1 MQTRLTLQMDDKLVA
16 LAKAQAKKRGKSVS
30 KLVADYIKFLDSLEK
45 SKQEPSSKKK
55 YGPITESLKGA
66 LKDAKVDEE
75 DYYRYLEERYR

>member
-16 LAKAQAKKRGKSVS
+16 LAKAHAKKRGKSVS
-30 KLVADYIKFLDSLEK
+30 QLVADYFKFLDRLEK
-45 SKQEPSSKKK
+45 SKQKLPLEKK

-66 LKDAKVDEE
+66 LKGAKVDEE

>member
-16 LAKAQAKKRGKSVS
+16 LAKAHAKKRGKSVS

-45 SKQEPSSKKK
+45 SKQKPPLEKK

-66 LKDAKVDEE
+66 LKGAKVDEE
-75 DYYRYLEERYR
+75 DYYRYLEEKYR